1 MNAQAR
7 ERVILVSSL
16 VKPALQ
22 LRGLTF
28 GNRIDELLRGG
39 LIPKTLTFIYGQ
51 NANTTLNTL
60 CANTLHVFGGKVVF
74 IDAANSFDPYKIVQ
88 QQALISEKQARNFI
102 ESIIISRAFT
112 CYQLRKLIT
121 SNLINEIY
129 SKENEIR
136 SIFVSGLSDLFNEEE
151 NTKAEIT
158 RLELL
163 MVSSLRRI
171 ASDKKNKVMFV
182 VVSSKMRSEHLFT
195 KADTVIKLF
204 FERNRKKQ
212 IERAVLMKHY
222 IRQFETIDL

>member
-7 ERVILVSSL
+7 ERAILVSSI

-39 LIPKTLTFIYGQ
+39 LIPKTFTFLYGKS
-51 NANTTLNTL
+51 ANTTLNTL
-60 CANTLHVFGGKVVF
+60 CANALHIFGGKVIF

-88 QQALISEKQARNFI
+88 QQALKSEKQAQKFI
-102 ESIIISRAFT
+102 TSIVVSRAFT

-121 SNLINEIY
+121 SNLINEVY
-129 SKENEIR
+129 SKENEIH
-136 SIFVSGLSDLFNEEE
+136 SIFVSGLNDLFNEED
-151 NTKAEIT
+151 NTKTEIM

-182 VVSSKMRSEHLFT
+182 VVSSKMRSEHLVT

-204 FERNRKKQ
+204 FEGNKKKQ
-212 IERAVLMKHY
+212 IERAILMKHY